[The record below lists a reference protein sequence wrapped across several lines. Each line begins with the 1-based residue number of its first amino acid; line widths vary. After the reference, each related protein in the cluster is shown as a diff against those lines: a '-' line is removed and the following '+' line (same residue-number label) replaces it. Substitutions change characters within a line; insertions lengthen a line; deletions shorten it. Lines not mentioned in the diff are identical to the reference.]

1 MKIIK
6 VIGVVCLIGVAR
18 CADPG
23 IEFLSR
29 TLDWGYDVG
38 KTILGIKPENNKP
51 TTRPE
56 KGREISTTIQ
66 PNSEPVSIQLILII
80 VGSVGAF
87 VVISVVI
94 GVCIYSKMRKPR
106 QHEFRESFPMRFHN
120 RSNTPRTLDVPSSM
134 HFDTADLSH
143 IPLPKDSYQYL
154 SPIPHP
160 HSRHHMVNIPA
171 EFTTTSVATAEPSY
185 IYPETLP
192 SPRMNLDSEQYLAPI
207 IRSGLASSHKT
218 VNMNGGHG
226 MSSPMLPPMYDDIR
240 EQGPKSTLRQKDNE
254 LVGSDEYWDLTSNQ
268 MTITHCGNNS
278 EPPIPPEYDD
288 IGEVTYDSTSKLK
301 ANVLVGSNSNAKTH
315 SGNNSEPPIPSEY
328 DDIGEGSNLRLYI
341 KANSE

>member
-1 MKIIK
+1 M
-6 VIGVVCLIGVAR
+6 G
-18 CADPG
+18 
-23 IEFLSR
+23 
-29 TLDWGYDVG
+29 
-38 KTILGIKPENNKP
+38 
-51 TTRPE
+51 
-56 KGREISTTIQ
+56 
-66 PNSEPVSIQLILII
+66 
-80 VGSVGAF
+80 
-87 VVISVVI
+87 
-94 GVCIYSKMRKPR
+94 KPR

-120 RSNTPRTLDVPSSM
+120 RSITPRTLDVPSSM

-154 SPIPHP
+154 SPIQHP

-288 IGEVTYDSTSKLK
+288 IGGVTYDSTSKLKANVLVASISPEYDDIGGVTYDSTSKLKANVLVASISPEYDDIGGVTYDSTSKLK